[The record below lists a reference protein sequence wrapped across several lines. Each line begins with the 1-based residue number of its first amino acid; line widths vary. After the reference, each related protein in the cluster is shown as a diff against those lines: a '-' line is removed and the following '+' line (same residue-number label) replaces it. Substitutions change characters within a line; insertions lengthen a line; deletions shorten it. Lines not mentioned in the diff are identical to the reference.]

1 MKDQLVIC
9 LLEILLSV
17 ESSAI
22 LESLRQIKTLL
33 SGLSTQEEVSRL
45 LLNDLQALPLLALT
59 LSFNEFSHT
68 AITIFLALSFSQEH
82 SEQFTHQMTSEAV
95 TFEILQHSM
104 IQHRH
109 AQIFEDFVVIVQKLS
124 SKDPSSV
131 KSLMSSKLVEIL
143 NTEMVKKG

>member
-1 MKDQLVIC
+1 M
-9 LLEILLSV
+9 
-17 ESSAI
+17 
-22 LESLRQIKTLL
+22 
-33 SGLSTQEEVSRL
+33 SRL

-82 SEQFTHQMTSEAV
+82 SEQFTHQMTIEAV

-109 AQIFEDFVVIVQKLS
+109 ALIFEDFVVIVQKLS